1 MADIAWADVTG
12 AFPADVVLA
21 AVPLPLQGVILDR
34 VNKELSA
41 TFFGGVDS
49 AKFKLARLSFAA
61 HMGIVLSPGN
71 AAAGPVISEGI
82 DDLSRAYAVTVKG
95 SHASTGY
102 GQAFDALVASSPY
115 RIGIGT

>member
-12 AFPADVVLA
+12 AFPGDAALA
-21 AVPLPLQGVILDR
+21 AVSPALQAVILDR

-49 AKFKLARLSFAA
+49 AKFKLARLAFAA
-61 HMGIVLSPGN
+61 HIATASLPGN
-71 AAAGPVISEGI
+71 AAAGPVVSEGI
-82 DDLSRAYAVTVKG
+82 DDLSRAYAVTVSG

-102 GQAFDALVASSPY
+102 GQTFDSLMRSSP
-115 RIGIGT
+115 RRVGICT